1 MAEKISITLF
11 DEFKI
16 LKGNR
21 QILVNLSNT
30 RKTKLFV
37 AYLLVNRDRAIS
49 HQELFELL
57 WSGEDFANPG
67 TAMRTLLYRFRAMI
81 DKEGADQL
89 SGAIISRR
97 GTYQWNRNI
106 DVSIDVLEFEELVNT
121 GLSKTCPMDRKKECL
136 SKALEIYKGS
146 LLPDFRAEP
155 WMVAKGA
162 YYRDMY
168 IDATQAYIEILKRE
182 EKYAQII
189 EVCDRAM
196 EIAGTTELLELE
208 STMAKSHAASG
219 ATHSDNLERY
229 YKQVRSVSEILQD
242 ETQNLQSDLE
252 DEKMSRKAFVC
263 EYRVFKEIYH
273 LQRRTFARSKHSL
286 FLGVVEVRFEE
297 NSEEINNPVK
307 LEKMMNEVI
316 EYCAKGLRCGDAIC
330 RRKDLQLAIL
340 FPSES
345 YETAMGVLERLK
357 TACKENM
364 GEELVF
370 AYKVKALKNAN
381 E

>member
-21 QILVNLSNT
+21 QILENLSNT

-121 GLSKTCPMDRKKECL
+121 ALSGTCPMDRKKECL
-136 SKALEIYKGS
+136 SKAIGLYKGS

-168 IDATQAYIEILKRE
+168 IDAIEAYIEILKRE
-182 EKYAQII
+182 EKYLEITQL
-189 EVCDRAM
+189 CDHAM

-208 STMAKSHAASG
+208 SAMAKCYMVGGANHSG
-219 ATHSDNLERY
+219 NLERY
-229 YKQVRSVSEILQD
+229 YRQVRALSDLLQD
-242 ETQNLQSDLE
+242 ETKKLQDDLE
-252 DEKMSRKAFVC
+252 DEKVSRKAFVC

-273 LQRRTFARSKHSL
+273 LQRRTFARSKRSL

-297 NSEEINNPVK
+297 GMEDLNDPVK
-307 LEKMMNEVI
+307 LEKQMNEVI
-316 EYCAKGLRCGDAIC
+316 DYCAKGLRCGDAIC
-330 RRKDLQLAIL
+330 RRGDLQIAIL

-357 TACKENM
+357 TSCKESM

-370 AYKVKALKNAN
+370 AYRVKALKNAK